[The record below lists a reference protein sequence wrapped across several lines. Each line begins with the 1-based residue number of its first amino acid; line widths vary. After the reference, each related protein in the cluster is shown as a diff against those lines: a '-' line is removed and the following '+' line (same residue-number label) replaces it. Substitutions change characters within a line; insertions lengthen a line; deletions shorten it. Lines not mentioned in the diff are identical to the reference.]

1 MFKLEKLQHHC
12 PNCGGF
18 LVFRPEAQTLEQGF
32 SGLQTSKSIWDYN
45 FSFPEIDL
53 KYRVTLGEGN
63 TECRPSRKFG
73 GLFDLD
79 NVYFKLETQNP
90 TNSFKDRAAALLIAH
105 ARSWDFSK
113 VVCASNGNQGASI
126 AAYAS
131 LEGMNCVNII
141 PEDIDIGKRA
151 QMVAYDSKISVKGK
165 TVDEAL
171 KESLREKYVKNFYQC
186 TPEFNPLTI
195 EGQKTISFEI
205 FDQIGVPEWII
216 IPMGSGGLVMSIW
229 KGFKEL
235 KRAKIIDHFPK
246 LVGVQTN
253 ACSPIVDSINENV
266 DSSDISYSEDLD
278 SYALGIL
285 VRNPLYL
292 KPAMDAIIET
302 GGKAVAIPENLMLT
316 SSEELARHE
325 GILAEP
331 SSALTV
337 AALNVMTQNDE
348 ISPADSV
355 VCMITGSGLKTPYIL
370 DAIST
375 RTKTAGMG
383 SILSTKLKILSQ
395 ISISEHRGI
404 NGSKLQEIIGNVS
417 LSAIYQ
423 HLKDLE
429 EKNLISRKKEGKS
442 VLYFITERGKKVLDA
457 LDILITLL

>member
-1 MFKLEKLQHHC
+1 MFKLETIRHKC
-12 PNCGGF
+12 PNCEGF
-18 LVFRPEAQTLEQGF
+18 LVFKPELQKLEDGFAQIQA
-32 SGLQTSKSIWDYN
+32 SNNIWDYD
-45 FSFPEIDL
+45 FSFPEIDV

-63 TECRPSRKFG
+63 TNCRPSRKFG
-73 GLFDLD
+73 ELLDLD

-105 ARSWDFSK
+105 GRSWHFNK
-113 VVCASNGNQGASI
+113 AVCASNGNQGASI

-141 PEDIDIGKRA
+141 PEDIDVGKRA
-151 QMVAYDSKISVKGK
+151 QMVAYDSKIKVKGK
-165 TVDEAL
+165 TVDESL
-171 KESLREKYVKNFYQC
+171 KEALQDKYQKNFYQC

-195 EGQKTISFEI
+195 DAQKTISFEI
-205 FDQIGVPEWII
+205 FNQIGVPEWII
-216 IPMGSGGLVMSIW
+216 IPMGSGGLVVSIW

-235 KRAKIIDHFPK
+235 REAKIIDNYPK
-246 LVGVQTN
+246 LLGVQTN
-253 ACSPIVDSINENV
+253 VCSPIVDAINQNADLTDV
-266 DSSDISYSEDLD
+266 STSEDID

-292 KPAMDAIIET
+292 NLAKEAINKT
-302 GGKAVAIPENLMLT
+302 HGKAVAIPENLMLAT
-316 SSEELARHE
+316 SEELARHE

-337 AALNVMTQNDE
+337 AALNVLSQDKE
-348 ISPADSV
+348 INPEDSV
-355 VCMITGSGLKTPYIL
+355 VCLITGSGLKTPYIL

-395 ISISEHRGI
+395 ISISERKGI

-429 EKNLISRKKEGKS
+429 EKDLIYRKKQGKS
-442 VLYFITERGKKVLDA
+442 VLYFITDKGKKVLDA